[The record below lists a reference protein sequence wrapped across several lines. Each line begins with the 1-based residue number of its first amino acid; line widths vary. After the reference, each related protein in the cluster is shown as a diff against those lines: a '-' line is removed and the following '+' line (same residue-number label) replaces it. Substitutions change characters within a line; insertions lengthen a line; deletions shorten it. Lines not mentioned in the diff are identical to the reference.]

1 MWTRAVS
8 TRVAVEV
15 LWNEA
20 NRPRVLESV
29 LKDAA
34 GEGGRGTERGL
45 VPVEL
50 EVGRPPG
57 LPPGTALDA
66 PLALNFGPLE
76 LPRWGCLLL
85 LGEYC
90 RQGGAVSE
98 IQEERFS

>member
-1 MWTRAVS
+1 VWTRAVS

-57 LPPGTALDA
+57 PASGHSPGRAA
-66 PLALNFGPLE
+66 GAEFRPLE
-76 LPRWGCLLL
+76 LPRWGRLLL